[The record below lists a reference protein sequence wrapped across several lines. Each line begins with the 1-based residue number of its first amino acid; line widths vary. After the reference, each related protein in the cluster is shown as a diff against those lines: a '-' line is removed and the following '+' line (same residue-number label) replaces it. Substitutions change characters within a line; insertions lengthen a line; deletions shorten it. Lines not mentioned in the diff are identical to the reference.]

1 MYKEIK
7 LWKGANHHI
16 LIDTD
21 EYRWDNW
28 FGIGL
33 DIKDK
38 DSKGRRSV
46 FLVIG
51 FAKHELRVGLEAN
64 IL

>member
-1 MYKEIK
+1 MYKQIK
-7 LWKGANHHI
+7 LWKGAKYHI

-28 FGIGL
+28 FGIAL

-38 DSKGRRSV
+38 DNKGRRDI
-46 FLVIG
+46 FLVFA
-51 FAKHELRVGLEAN
+51 FAKHELRIGLEAN
-64 IL
+64 IP